1 MCGPVRRPG
10 LTCEPIWERT
20 GRWARW
26 WIEVGLV
33 GVAGADGFLYRDV
46 DFADDAFGA
55 VVAAEFMSCSRFVD
69 H

>member
-1 MCGPVRRPG
+1 MIGPVRRPG

-26 WIEVGLV
+26 FEVGLV
-33 GVAGADGFLYRDV
+33 GVAGAARFLHRVV
-46 DFADDAFGA
+46 DFEDDAFGA
-55 VVAAEFMSCSRFVD
+55 VVAAEFMSCSRLVD